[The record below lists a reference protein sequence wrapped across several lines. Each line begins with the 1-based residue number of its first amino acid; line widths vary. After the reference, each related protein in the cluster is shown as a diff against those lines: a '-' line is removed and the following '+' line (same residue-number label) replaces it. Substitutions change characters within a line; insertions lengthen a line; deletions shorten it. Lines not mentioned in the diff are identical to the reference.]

1 MQSLLQLNRNTAAD
15 EVFHHL
21 HDRIVSLKLVPGTR
35 ISEVEIARE
44 FNISRQPVR
53 EAFIRLANLNL
64 LLILPQ
70 KFTVVRG
77 FSSEK
82 IKRSRFV
89 RMATECEILRRACRL
104 ASKKQLEVLE
114 RDLENQINS
123 AKQKDT
129 KRFHSLDYDFHSHLC
144 DAGDCSF
151 MFSTISENKAMVDR
165 LCVLSLTE
173 PATMAELVE
182 DHRQIVSALTQRDE
196 PTLIIAITMH
206 LSRLDETIQGIKK
219 SHADYFED

>member
-1 MQSLLQLNRNTAAD
+1 MQTLTQLNRNTTAD

-44 FNISRQPVR
+44 FDISRQPVR

-82 IKRSRFV
+82 IKRSRFI

-104 ASKKQLEVLE
+104 ATTEQFEILEQ
-114 RDLENQINS
+114 DLEDQQNS
-123 AKQKDT
+123 AKKMDSKT
-129 KRFHSLDYDFHSHLC
+129 VSHPRLRFSQSPVRC
-144 DAGDCSF
+144 R
-151 MFSTISENKAMVDR
+151 R
-165 LCVLSLTE
+165 LFLHVQ
-173 PATMAELVE
+173 
-182 DHRQIVSALTQRDE
+182 HHIGK
-196 PTLIIAITMH
+196 
-206 LSRLDETIQGIKK
+206 QG
-219 SHADYFED
+219 HG

>member
-1 MQSLLQLNRNTAAD
+1 MQNLTQLNRNTTAD

-35 ISEVEIARE
+35 ISELEIARE
-44 FNISRQPVR
+44 FDISRQPVR

-82 IKRSRFV
+82 IKRSRFI
-89 RMATECEILRRACRL
+89 RLATECEILRRACRL
-104 ASKKQLEVLE
+104 ATGEQFEILEQ
-114 RDLENQINS
+114 DLEDQKTS
-123 AKQKDT
+123 ANKMDS
-129 KRFHSLDYDFHSHLC
+129 KRFHILDYDFHRHLC
-144 DAGDCSF
+144 DAGDCSI
-151 MFSTISENKAMVDR
+151 MYITISENKAMVDR

-173 PATMAELVE
+173 PATMDELLE
-182 DHRQIVSALTQRDE
+182 DHRQIVSTLMKRDE
-196 PTLIIAITMH
+196 SKLMLAITKH
-206 LSRLDETIQGIKK
+206 LSRLDDTIKGIKK